1 MKPEAD
7 ALALPTFPQ
16 PDSGLAGLGLLTLC
30 AHICFLTLL
39 LVFGG
44 FLLSFVVQRSESV
57 LYIHISSPSGTS
69 LLPLLTLFKVVLFL
83 YLLSNFSVL
92 INFCRES
99 PAKTVV
105 FFYLSVKILL
115 LYFNMG
121 ILALRQ
127 RNEYVSSRHLRWENG
142 GIVFGEV
149 RLLRE
154 RPQHIGRTLD

>member
-1 MKPEAD
+1 MYTYIFS
-7 ALALPTFPQ
+7 LLNLP
-16 PDSGLAGLGLLTLC
+16 
-30 AHICFLTLL
+30 
-39 LVFGG
+39 
-44 FLLSFVVQRSESV
+44 
-57 LYIHISSPSGTS
+57 
-69 LLPLLTLFKVVLFL
+69 LPLLTLFKVVLFL

-92 INFCRES
+92 INFYRES

-142 GIVFGEV
+142 GTVFGEA

-154 RPQHIGRTLD
+154 RPQHTGGTLDRELAGLGI